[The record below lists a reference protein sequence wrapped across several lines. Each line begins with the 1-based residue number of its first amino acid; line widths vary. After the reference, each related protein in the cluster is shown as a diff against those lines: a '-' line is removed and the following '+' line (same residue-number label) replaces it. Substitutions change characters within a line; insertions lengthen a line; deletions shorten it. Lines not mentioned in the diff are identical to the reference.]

1 MPATRLAA
9 RPAVKPWG
17 RRHLPRGCEG
27 VPGKDEPVGV
37 IDFDDPAGGTLDL
50 CVKYLFTS
58 ERLSIQVHPAR
69 QDGGRDKAW
78 VVLAA
83 DPHATIALGTR
94 FPMTRDELRTAAADG
109 SIDDRMFW
117 RPVKSGDVFY
127 APAGTLHAIGEGVSL
142 VEIAERTGRACRLY
156 DYDRASELQVEDGV
170 AAADPVPYVA
180 PHVPCDKG
188 GGRTVLTCGPAF
200 VLERWSG
207 ARKTAVKAG
216 DGRPIWLIPISG
228 AGTIDGTPFAPGGV
242 WLVEGDATIDVDA
255 ATNILVAYAGSEAI

>member
-9 RPAVKPWG
+9 RPAAKPWG
-17 RRHLPRGCEG
+17 RRRLLPGFDDIASEQ
-27 VPGKDEPVGV
+27 EPIGV
-37 IDFDDPAGGTLDL
+37 IDFDDPAERAIDL
-50 CVKYLFTS
+50 GVKYIFTS

-69 QDGGRDKAW
+69 RNGGKDKAW

-83 DPHATIALGTR
+83 DPHATVALGTR
-94 FPMTRDELRTAAADG
+94 SPMTRDELRAAAADG
-109 SIDDRMFW
+109 SIEDDMFW

-156 DYDRASELQVEDGV
+156 DYDRASELQVEEGV

-207 ARKTAVKAG
+207 ARKTVVKAG
-216 DGRPIWLIPISG
+216 EGRPIWLIPISG
-228 AGTIDGTPFAPGGV
+228 AGTIDGAPLAPGDA
-242 WLVEGDATIDVDA
+242 WLVEGDATVDVDA
-255 ATNILVAYAGSEAI
+255 ATNILVAYAGNEAI